1 MRQSFEGHV
10 YPGGIGLP
18 PGAQTHFFGPD
29 ILPCLQ
35 GASDTPFSV
44 VVHPDYQ
51 CFEYVLKLNIFTFS
65 RLRLHL
71 PVTVVGLP
79 VSLSKCGY
87 AGDLN
92 ALIRDYQRRRGLFLV
107 LNLDAPCPEPSVGGG
122 ETLGTCLFS
131 QSFSSLE
138 DYLGAL
144 RSPYRRRLNI
154 AQKKAEALRWRELAP
169 EDFSESL
176 YELYRQVADRTD
188 YPLERLNLSFFRRF
202 PARIHALYEGQ
213 TPVAFV
219 QTRLQGNTLSFLF
232 GGMDYQKR
240 DRYDLYYNMLLQIL
254 RLGVDARA
262 AAIDYGQTAER
273 SKMRVGCTLHP
284 KYMAVFCHIPLLN
297 RMLKHVMGLFSY
309 RAKTDPVNPFKT
321 TSRKPT
327 AT

>member
-1 MRQSFEGHV
+1 MKQSFEGRI
-10 YPGGIGLP
+10 YPNGIGLP
-18 PGAQTHFFGPD
+18 PEAQTGFFAPD
-29 ILPCLQ
+29 ILSCLQ

-51 CFEYVLKLNIFTFS
+51 CFEYRMKLNIFTFS
-65 RLRLHL
+65 RLRLCL

-87 AGDLN
+87 VGDLN

-107 LNLDAPCPEPSVGGG
+107 LNLDAPCSEPSVGRG
-122 ETLGTCLFS
+122 ETLGTCLFR

-138 DYLGAL
+138 DYLRSL

-154 AQKKAEALRWRELAP
+154 ARKKAETLLWRELAP

-176 YELYRQVADRTD
+176 YDLYRQVVDRTD
-188 YPLERLNLSFFRRF
+188 YPLERLSLSFFQRF
-202 PARIHALYEGQ
+202 PARVHVLYEQ
-213 TPVAFV
+213 HVPVAFI
-219 QTRLQGNTLSFLF
+219 QTLTQGDTLSFLF

-240 DRYDLYYNMLLQIL
+240 DQYDMLFQIL
-254 RLGVDARA
+254 RLGIDARI

-273 SKMRVGCTLHP
+273 SKMRVGCALHP
-284 KYMAVFCHIPLLN
+284 KYMAVFCHVSFFNQI
-297 RMLKHVMGLFSY
+297 LKRVIGLFSY

-321 TSRKPT
+321 IG
-327 AT
+327 